1 MVPGMSSSGMS
12 SIERITRERKSRMSV
27 QRVRGVA
34 LAILSVLVI
43 SLPWPSVAQQPIRIG
58 ASMALTGKYALQG
71 GYARDGYQLCQKHVN
86 AQGGVLGR
94 PIQFVIQDDA
104 SDEKTA
110 VGVYDKLITQDQV
123 DAVLGPYS
131 SPLADAVADVTEK
144 HRKLMIAPLAG
155 TTSLW
160 EKGRR
165 YLIMVVSPV
174 ELTPEGFIDLAARFG
189 LKTIAVLNED
199 GLVAKAAAKGAGELA
214 RKKNLD
220 VVFSETYPKGTKD
233 FAPILSRVKAA
244 KPDAFVIGSQ
254 LFDDLITMTRQTREV
269 DLNVKMFSSLPYG
282 GLPDYQKRLEKA
294 AEFVYSATFWEPSL
308 PYPGN
313 REFVAAYEKEFN
325 RAPALQ
331 AANAYAGCQLFAEAA
346 RKAGSIDS
354 DKLRET
360 ALKLRTKTILGD
372 FAVDER
378 GFQIA
383 HKAVT
388 TQWQDGKQ
396 VILWPDEVAAGKP
409 RFPTPPWSAR

>member
-1 MVPGMSSSGMS
+1 MRLHKASGFVL
-12 SIERITRERKSRMSV
+12 IV
-27 QRVRGVA
+27 
-34 LAILSVLVI
+34 LSVLVI
-43 SLPWPSVAQQPIRIG
+43 SVPWPSAAQQPIRIG

-71 GYARDGYQLCQKHVN
+71 GYARDGYQICQKHVN

-94 PIQFVIQDDA
+94 PIQFVIQDDT

-110 VGVYDKLITQDQV
+110 IGVYEKLITQDRV

-131 SPLADAVADVTEK
+131 SPITDAVADIIEK
-144 HRKLMIAPLAG
+144 HRKVMIAPMAG

-160 EKGRR
+160 EKGRK
-165 YLIMVVSPV
+165 YLIMVISPV

-189 LKTIAVLNED
+189 LKTIAMLNED
-199 GLVAKAAAKGAGELA
+199 GLVAKAAVKGAGELA
-214 RKKNLD
+214 KKKNLD

-233 FAPILSRVKAA
+233 FSDILNRIKAA
-244 KPDAFVIGSQ
+244 RPDAFVIAAQ
-254 LFDDLITMTRQTREV
+254 VFDDLITMTRQTKDV
-269 DLNVKMFSSLPYG
+269 DFNVKMLSSLPYG

-294 AEFVYSATFWEPSL
+294 ADFIYSATFWEPSL
-308 PYPGN
+308 FYPGN

-331 AANAYAGCQLFAEAA
+331 AANAYAGCQLFVEAA
-346 RKAGSIDS
+346 RRAGSIDS
-354 DKLRET
+354 DKVRE
-360 ALKLRTKTILGD
+360 ALLKLRTKTILGD

-383 HKAVT
+383 QKAVT

-396 VILWPDEVAAGKP
+396 VIVWPDDVATGKP
-409 RFPTPPWSAR
+409 KFPTPPWTAR